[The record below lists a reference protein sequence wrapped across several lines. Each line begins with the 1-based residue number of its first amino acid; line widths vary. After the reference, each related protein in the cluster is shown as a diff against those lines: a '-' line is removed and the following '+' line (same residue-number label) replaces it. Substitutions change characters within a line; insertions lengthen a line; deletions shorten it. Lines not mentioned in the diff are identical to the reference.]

1 MLHFFTNS
9 SDPAASR
16 SACRLWSRKGQQ
28 GWTELRGEREAENDQ
43 RQMSNVILFYSVV
56 GLEDGGVTLRETLAG
71 GWTIRHR
78 GLRFILQL
86 YSCQMLQ
93 KGGASWSRP
102 VLYIVW
108 KASFQWRDVYYF
120 LVAATWEKMFT
131 EVSFFI
137 KTKTK
142 KKLFPSACC
151 NKPWIAWGSNN
162 RQPARHMELCWCV
175 WLLSP
180 TCNWTVSS
188 SWCNKAACR
197 PSLLLSIADHWK
209 SLLTAVSL
217 CSMISN

>member
-71 GWTIRHR
+71 GSTIRHR
-78 GLRFILQL
+78 GLRFILQ
-86 YSCQMLQ
+86 
-93 KGGASWSRP
+93 GGASWSRP

-137 KTKTK
+137 KTKK
-142 KKLFPSACC
+142 KKKSFF
-151 NKPWIAWGSNN
+151 
-162 RQPARHMELCWCV
+162 RRH
-175 WLLSP
+175 
-180 TCNWTVSS
+180 
-188 SWCNKAACR
+188 AAT
-197 PSLLLSIADHWK
+197 SHE
-209 SLLTAVSL
+209 
-217 CSMISN
+217 